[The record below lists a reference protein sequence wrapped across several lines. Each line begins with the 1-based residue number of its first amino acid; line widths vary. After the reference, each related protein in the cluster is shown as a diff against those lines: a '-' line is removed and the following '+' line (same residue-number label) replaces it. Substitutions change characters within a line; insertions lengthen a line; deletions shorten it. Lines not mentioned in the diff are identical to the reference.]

1 MKLLVGKY
9 RVVYCQEY
17 YNCEYNDM
25 CALSTTETE
34 GIAEYSHCIS
44 NDGYGIA
51 RNETPGNRPL
61 QLLLLPEVCC
71 LLLLETISDGIDCY
85 ICTIY

>member
-1 MKLLVGKY
+1 MSIEH
-9 RVVYCQEY
+9 RQ
-17 YNCEYNDM
+17 
-25 CALSTTETE
+25 
-34 GIAEYSHCIS
+34 GIAEYFHCIS

-61 QLLLLPEVCC
+61 LLLLLPEVCC

-85 ICTIY
+85 ICTIC

>member
-1 MKLLVGKY
+1 MSI
-9 RVVYCQEY
+9 EY
-17 YNCEYNDM
+17 F
-25 CALSTTETE
+25 
-34 GIAEYSHCIS
+34 HCIS

-61 QLLLLPEVCC
+61 LPEVYC

-85 ICTIY
+85 ICMYVLYLDRYYRSI